1 MTNSTSTL
9 YTLQLALYTVHNI
22 HYNPMYIMLIL
33 TARICRCALCV
44 TFTTN
49 STSTLYTLHST
60 LTQHTLQHHTDGL
73 VPITLGGDHHITNPL
88 VRAVA
93 SHAQQPISIIQFDAH
108 NDLYEDY
115 EGDPYSHASP
125 FARILERG
133 PRECCKLVQLGIR
146 TATDHNREQVR
157 QQTLHTLTYYII

>member
-1 MTNSTSTL
+1 M
-9 YTLQLALYTVHNI
+9 YTYAI
-22 HYNPMYIMLIL
+22 
-33 TARICRCALCV
+33 AE
-44 TFTTN
+44 
-49 STSTLYTLHST
+49 
-60 LTQHTLQHHTDGL
+60 GL

-93 SHAQQPISIIQFDAH
+93 AHAQQPISIVHFDAH

-133 PRECCKLVQLGIR
+133 PQECAKLVQLGIR
-146 TATDHNREQVR
+146 TATTHNREQVKK
-157 QQTLHTLTYYII
+157 

>member
-1 MTNSTSTL
+1 
-9 YTLQLALYTVHNI
+9 
-22 HYNPMYIMLIL
+22 
-33 TARICRCALCV
+33 
-44 TFTTN
+44 
-49 STSTLYTLHST
+49 
-60 LTQHTLQHHTDGL
+60 

-93 SHAQQPISIIQFDAH
+93 AHAQQPISIVQFDAH

-133 PRECCKLVQLGIR
+133 PQECAKLVQLGIR
-146 TATDHNREQVR
+146 TATTHNRAQVKKKNWHFFWLFIR
-157 QQTLHTLTYYII
+157 QIGVYHSLDCCMHVYAAARDNVCA